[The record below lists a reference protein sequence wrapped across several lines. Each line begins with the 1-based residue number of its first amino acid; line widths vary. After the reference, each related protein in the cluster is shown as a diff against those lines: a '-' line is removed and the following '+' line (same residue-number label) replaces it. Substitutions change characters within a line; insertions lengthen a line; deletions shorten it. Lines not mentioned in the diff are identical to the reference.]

1 MSHIQ
6 RYRVIAKADGA
17 FMQPSDNGDYVE
29 YVDHERLMQ
38 SVQKQYT
45 KAELRATFEATFESP
60 PSKIDGKPVRYEE
73 SELNAEFGGWCDAME
88 YAGLLKKE

>member
-1 MSHIQ
+1 MNQIP

-17 FMQPSDNGDYVE
+17 IMREDSDGDYVE
-29 YVDHERLMQ
+29 YADHERLMQ

-45 KAELRATFEATFESP
+45 KAELRDAFEATFQSP
-60 PSKIDGKPVRYEE
+60 PRKIDGNPIRYEE

-88 YAGLLKKE
+88 HAGLLKKE